1 MSMNI
6 NIAKVESVYDDSDG
20 LRIKARII
28 HDKKK
33 EVMYAFPL
41 LPKTLQTI
49 PKVGEA
55 VLIIYSQNGNVN
67 SQRFYIGPVISQPQ
81 FMEKAEYNL
90 TGYSPATTTLN
101 DSIFE
106 PLPKISNFAVTDGAF
121 PDKEDVA
128 LVGRH
133 SEDIILKN
141 NEINLRCGIRNKA
154 VSNDDI
160 AQGLYGDV
168 IFNSNNPAYIQMKYR
183 RQKGGESVINLVG
196 DKINLISYQNNPDIQ
211 DKYVHGSTDSKDE
224 NEHLIKES
232 EMDEIIE
239 KLHPLPYGDKLV
251 TILEEIRR
259 AIQTHIHPF
268 PGLPPITTELSPM
281 LTDYKEILTPYVRV
295 S

>member
-41 LPKTLQTI
+41 LPKTIQSV

-55 VLIIYSQNGNVN
+55 VLVIYSQAGNVN
-67 SQRFYIGPVISQPQ
+67 SQRFYIGPIISQPQ

-106 PLPKISNFAVTDGAF
+106 PLPKISNFASTDGAF
-121 PDKEDVA
+121 PEKEDVA

-154 VSNDDI
+154 ISNDEV
-160 AQGLYGDV
+160 AQGLYGDI
-168 IFNSNNPAYIQMKYR
+168 IFNSTNPAYIQMKYR
-183 RQKGGESVINLVG
+183 RQKGGESVINLVS
-196 DKINLISYQNNPDIQ
+196 DKINLISYKNNPDIK
-211 DKYVHGSTDSKDE
+211 DKYVHSSNDGKRES
-224 NEHLIKES
+224 EHLMKES
-232 EMDEIIE
+232 EMDEIME

-251 TILEEIRR
+251 TILEEIRN
-259 AIQTHIHPF
+259 AIQTHYHPF
-268 PGLPPITTELSPM
+268 PGLPPIPTQLLPM
-281 LTDYKEILTPYVRV
+281 MTDYNNILTPYVRV